1 MEKKC
6 FHKLSD
12 ILLTGLLTCLSHG
25 EDYEDMVLS
34 GNTRERFL
42 KEMIPPANG
51 IPSHDTFNRVFS
63 GLEPDLLCEC
73 LNNYGRDLIGL
84 LSEKQ
89 ICLDGRKLKG
99 VSPGSRGNTG
109 LYIVN
114 ARVAENRL
122 CTGRKRAD
130 DKSNEITAV
139 PCLIEEP
146 DIEDAVAGIDAL
158 GCQRDT
164 AGRIVEKKGHCL
176 LALKQN
182 QPDLPDDASC
192 GFRACPPESVCEEWE
207 YDHGRYETRKCSIMK
222 AKDAVPEE
230 NMNSR
235 PGLRTPVKVE
245 ASGMIKDRQSKEI
258 RYCISDEEGMNASCF
273 NAPVRGHWG
282 IENQLHRHLDVT
294 FREDACRARKGHAAE
309 NLSTMRKPALQIIKE
324 QPDKLSLK
332 KRRLNAAYNIEYLKK
347 LIT

>member
-1 MEKKC
+1 MDSIYCYPSSTEDFRMEKKC

-25 EDYEDMVLS
+25 EDYEGMVLF

-63 GLEPDLLCEC
+63 GLEPDLLRQC
-73 LNNYGRDLIGL
+73 LKNYGRDLIGL

-114 ARVAENRL
+114 ARVAENRP
-122 CTGRKRAD
+122 CTGQKRAD

-146 DIEDAVAGIDAL
+146 DIGDAVAGMTLSAVNV
-158 GCQRDT
+158 
-164 AGRIVEKKGHCL
+164 A
-176 LALKQN
+176 
-182 QPDLPDDASC
+182 QP
-192 GFRACPPESVCEEWE
+192 V
-207 YDHGRYETRKCSIMK
+207 
-222 AKDAVPEE
+222 V
-230 NMNSR
+230 
-235 PGLRTPVKVE
+235 
-245 ASGMIKDRQSKEI
+245 
-258 RYCISDEEGMNASCF
+258 
-273 NAPVRGHWG
+273 
-282 IENQLHRHLDVT
+282 
-294 FREDACRARKGHAAE
+294 
-309 NLSTMRKPALQIIKE
+309 LS
-324 QPDKLSLK
+324 
-332 KRRLNAAYNIEYLKK
+332 KRRVIACWHSNRIN
-347 LIT
+347 LICLMMHPAVSGLARRRVFAKNGNMITGVMKHASAVS

>member
-1 MEKKC
+1 MDSIYSYPSSIEDFCMEKKC

-12 ILLTGLLTCLSHG
+12 ILPTGLLTCLSHG

-63 GLEPDLLCEC
+63 GLEPDLLRQC
-73 LNNYGRDLIGL
+73 LNNY
-84 LSEKQ
+84 
-89 ICLDGRKLKG
+89 GRKLKG

-122 CTGRKRAD
+122 CTGQKRAD

-139 PCLIEEP
+139 PCLIEEL
-146 DIEDAVAGIDAL
+146 DIGDAVVSIDAV

-164 AGRIVEKKGHCL
+164 AGRIVEKTDHYL

-182 QPDLPDDASC
+182 QPDLLNDASC
-192 GFRACPPESVCEEWE
+192 GFMACPPESVCEEWE
-207 YDHGRYETRKCSIMK
+207 YDHGRYETRKCSIIK
-222 AKDAVPEE
+222 AKDAVPE
-230 NMNSR
+230 
-235 PGLRTPVKVE
+235 K
-245 ASGMIKDRQSKEI
+245 I
-258 RYCISDEEGMNASCF
+258 
-273 NAPVRGHWG
+273 
-282 IENQLHRHLDVT
+282 
-294 FREDACRARKGHAAE
+294 
-309 NLSTMRKPALQIIKE
+309 
-324 QPDKLSLK
+324 
-332 KRRLNAAYNIEYLKK
+332 
-347 LIT
+347 